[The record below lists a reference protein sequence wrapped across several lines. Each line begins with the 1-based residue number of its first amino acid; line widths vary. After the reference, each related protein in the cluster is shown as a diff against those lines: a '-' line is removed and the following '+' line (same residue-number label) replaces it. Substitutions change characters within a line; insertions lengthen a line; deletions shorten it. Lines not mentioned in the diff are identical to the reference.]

1 MNILIIG
8 EFSAFAKHLKN
19 GLKQL
24 GHEVTVTMTGDGWK
38 AIKGDKDDICYKI
51 ESLHI
56 FGKNIPKSYLFYVRG
71 VNKYIDRKLHE
82 KYDGKHLDLIIVIN
96 YMFLSDS
103 WYQAGVKL
111 SFVKKAIEGGAKMIM
126 SVCGGDPSLIYH
138 NPDIYK
144 EWGIKPNLRSDKRYS
159 FLLKFADVIIP
170 TAYVYYQAVK
180 KYTKRENFD
189 VNKLIKAIPLPITID
204 NDYSICSC
212 VGRKIVI
219 FHGIIRPKRKGTYYI
234 QPAMER
240 LQKEFPDMVTCI
252 CKGGMPYDE
261 YVKVFSSVDILIDQA
276 SGDDGGW
283 GINATIGAMKGKCV
297 LVSCGN
303 KNEENMGIPNIPFV
317 DIKRDENDIYETLK
331 RLIMNPE
338 EIDRIKVESRR
349 FVEKYCDSIIVAK
362 RYLDAV
368 KS

>member
-38 AIKGDKDDICYKI
+38 EIKGDKDDICYKT
-51 ESLHI
+51 EYLHI

-82 KYDGKHLDLIIVIN
+82 KYDGIHLDLIIVIN
-96 YMFLSDS
+96 YQFLSSS
-103 WYQAGVKL
+103 WCQAGVKL
-111 SFVKKAIEGGAKMIM
+111 GFVKKAIEGGTKIIM

-138 NPDIYK
+138 NPSIYK
-144 EWGIKPNLRSDKRYS
+144 EWGYKPTLKSDMRYS

-170 TAYVYYQAVK
+170 TAYVYYQAAK
-180 KYTKRENFD
+180 NYAKREIFD
-189 VNKLIKAIPLPITID
+189 VNKLINAIPLPITID
-204 NDYSICSC
+204 NDYSISSC
-212 VGRKIVI
+212 MGRKIVI
-219 FHGIIRPKRKGTYYI
+219 FHGIIRPKRKGSYYI

-240 LQKEFPDMVTCI
+240 LQREFPDRVTCI

-261 YVKVFSSVDILIDQA
+261 YVKVFNSVDILIDQA
-276 SGDDGGW
+276 SGDEGGW
-283 GINATIGAMKGKCV
+283 GINASIGAMKGKCV
-297 LVSCGN
+297 LVSCGD
-303 KNEENMGIPNIPFV
+303 KSEEHMGIPNIPFI
-317 DIKRDENDIYETLK
+317 DIKRDEDDIYETLK
-331 RLIMNPE
+331 RLIMSPE
-338 EIDRIKVESRR
+338 EIDRIKVESRK